1 MTVTPGIATYLRK
14 GLLTEMGFASD
25 RLSQIVLGGEV
36 TDERAF
42 RSALWTIDSAR
53 EVLAKIGHSD
63 PSKPYGITLSSED
76 SPFVVYKALKAQLAA
91 ALTRAQDEAAE
102 GRVERATVD
111 SELAAAVG
119 ALRAF
124 VSRSPLARR
133 EARMTGSP
141 TGERIIASHAAQGA
155 RRFS

>member
-1 MTVTPGIATYLRK
+1 MVVTPAIATYLRR
-14 GLLTEMGFASD
+14 GLLTEMGFACD
-25 RLSQIVLGGEV
+25 RLSQLVLGGEV

-42 RSALWTIDSAR
+42 QSALWTIDGAR

-63 PSKPYGITLSSED
+63 PSKPYGISLSSSD
-76 SPFVVYKALKAQLAA
+76 APFVVYKALKAQLAM

-102 GRVERATVD
+102 GRIERATVD

-124 VSRSPLARR
+124 VSRSPLAKR
-133 EARMTGSP
+133 EARLTGTP
-141 TGERIIASHAAQGA
+141 GNERIIASHAVQGA
-155 RRFS
+155 RRLS